1 MGKQSGKDID
11 MEVIVGM
18 GDMKIARGD
27 NVLAT
32 YALGSC
38 VGVCMYDDELG
49 IGGMLHAMLPKS
61 KEMMNL
67 TNPERYVD
75 TGIPKLYQFLCSHG
89 ARPGHIK
96 AKVVGGAKMF
106 EFRTSTGGEDIGAE
120 NVKQTHKILKELGIP
135 LVWEVTGGKVGRT
148 IHFEVS
154 TQKIHIR
161 STDLTEEII

>member
-1 MGKQSGKDID
+1 
-11 MEVIVGM
+11 MEVVVGM

-27 NVLAT
+27 SVLAT

-61 KEMMNL
+61 KEIMNL
-67 TNPERYVD
+67 TNSERYVD
-75 TGIPKLYQFLCSHG
+75 TGIQKLYQFLCSHG

-106 EFRTSTGGEDIGAE
+106 EFRTSMGGEDIGSE
-120 NVKQTHKILKELGIP
+120 NVKQVHRTLKELGIP
-135 LVWEVTGGKVGRT
+135 LVWEVTGGTVGRT
-148 IHFEVS
+148 IHFEIS